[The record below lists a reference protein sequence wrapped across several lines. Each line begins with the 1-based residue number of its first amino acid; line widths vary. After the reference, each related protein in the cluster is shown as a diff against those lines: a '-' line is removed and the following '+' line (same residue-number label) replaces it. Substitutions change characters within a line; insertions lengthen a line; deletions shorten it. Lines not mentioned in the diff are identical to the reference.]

1 MASKEPDNAGDHPII
16 SRVDLGMPAVRVQE
30 CNLQDFLTCIYTSF
44 GRRNMRIL
52 QKMAM
57 EVGTVRRAVLDKIRA
72 KLRSCTLN
80 FTDQNKKLSE
90 EWLLSSEVFKINNRC
105 NLSLVSSMFFG

>member
-1 MASKEPDNAGDHPII
+1 M
-16 SRVDLGMPAVRVQE
+16 
-30 CNLQDFLTCIYTSF
+30 
-44 GRRNMRIL
+44 L

-72 KLRSCTLN
+72 KLRSCTSLN

-90 EWLLSSEVFKINNRC
+90 EWLLSSEVFKINNQC
-105 NLSLVSSMFFG
+105 SLSLVSSMFFG